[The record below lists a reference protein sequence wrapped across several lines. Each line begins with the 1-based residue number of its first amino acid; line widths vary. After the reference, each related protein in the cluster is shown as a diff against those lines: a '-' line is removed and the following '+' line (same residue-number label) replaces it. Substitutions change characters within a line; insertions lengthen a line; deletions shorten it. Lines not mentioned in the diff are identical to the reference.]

1 MVYRVVNSISGITVE
16 THWRSTRLQAPNL
29 IYRGFLSGLLS
40 AIAVGDASLCG
51 PPLGWCLFLGST
63 CSASDGMIAYE
74 LVPVGVWVRAGLEFV
89 LWSHQ

>member
-1 MVYRVVNSISGITVE
+1 M
-16 THWRSTRLQAPNL
+16 
-29 IYRGFLSGLLS
+29 
-40 AIAVGDASLCG
+40 
-51 PPLGWCLFLGST
+51 PLRWCLFLGST